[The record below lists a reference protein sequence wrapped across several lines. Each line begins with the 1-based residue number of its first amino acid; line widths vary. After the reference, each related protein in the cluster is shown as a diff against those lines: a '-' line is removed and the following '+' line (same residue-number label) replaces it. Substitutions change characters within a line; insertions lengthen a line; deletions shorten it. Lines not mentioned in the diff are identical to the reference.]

1 MIITKTPL
9 RISFAGG
16 GSDLKEYYQKFGGS
30 VLSTSI
36 NKFIYLSA
44 INNFNKNEILLKYSS
59 TERVSNVNKINHN
72 ILREVLKYYNINNID
87 FNSSA
92 DLPSGTGLGS
102 SSAFTAGLILLSN
115 VFNGSDVDKE
125 YIASKAC
132 EIEIENLNHPIGKQD
147 QYASTYGGLN
157 FISFNMNGSV
167 EVEKINLK
175 SDIKKQLNR
184 RLLLFYLGTTRSAN
198 SILEEQKDN
207 SIYNKNKINSLHNIV
222 RLSELLKQD
231 LKQNNISNFGEILNE
246 GWGIKKNLA
255 SKISNSRINH
265 YYKLA
270 IQNGAIGGKLLGAG
284 GGGFLLLYCLEDNQP
299 KLITAL
305 KELDLISFEME
316 SEGSKIIY
324 KD

>member
-9 RISFAGG
+9 RVSFAGG
-16 GSDLKEYYQKFGGS
+16 GSDLKEYYIKFGGS

-36 NKFIYLSA
+36 NKYIYLSA
-44 INNFNKNEILLKYSS
+44 IKNFNKNEILLKYST
-59 TERVSNVNKINHN
+59 TERIFSVNDIKHN
-72 ILREVLKYYNINNID
+72 ILREVLKYYNINNLD

-102 SSAFTAGLILLSN
+102 SSAFTSGLILLSN
-115 VFNGSDVDKE
+115 AFKGIDVDKE

-132 EIEIENLNHPIGKQD
+132 EIEIEHLNHPIGKQD

-157 FISFNMNGSV
+157 FISFKMDGSV

-175 SDIKKQLNR
+175 SDIRKQLNN
-184 RLLLFYLGTTRSAN
+184 RLLLFYIGTTRSAN
-198 SILEEQKDN
+198 NILEEQKNN
-207 SIYNKNKINSLHNIV
+207 SNKIDKITSLHNIV
-222 RLSELLKQD
+222 ELSELLKQD
-231 LKQNNISNFGEILNE
+231 LKHNNISNFGEILNE
-246 GWGIKKNLA
+246 GWEVKKSLA
-255 SKISNSRINH
+255 SEISNSRIDY

-284 GGGFLLLYCLEDNQP
+284 GAGFLLFYCLEENQE
-299 KLITAL
+299 KLIKAL

-316 SEGSKIIY
+316 NEGSKIIY

>member
-9 RISFAGG
+9 RVSFAGG
-16 GSDLKEYYQKFGGS
+16 GSDLKEYYTKFGGS

-36 NKFIYLSA
+36 DKYIYLSA
-44 INNFNKNEILLKYSS
+44 IKNFNKNEILLKYST
-59 TERVSNVNKINHN
+59 TERILNVNDIKHN
-72 ILREVLKYYNINNID
+72 ILREVLKYYNINNLD

-102 SSAFTAGLILLSN
+102 SSAFTSGLILLSN
-115 VFNGSDVDKE
+115 AFKGIDVDKE
-125 YIASKAC
+125 YIALKAC
-132 EIEIENLNHPIGKQD
+132 EIEIEHLNHPIGKQD
-147 QYASTYGGLN
+147 QYASTFGGLN
-157 FISFNMNGSV
+157 FISFKMDGSV

-175 SDIKKQLNR
+175 SDIKKQLNN
-184 RLLLFYLGTTRSAN
+184 RLLLFYLGTSRSAN
-198 SILEEQKDN
+198 NILEEQKNN
-207 SIYNKNKINSLHNIV
+207 SNNIDKITSLHNIV
-222 RLSELLKQD
+222 GLSKLLRQD

-246 GWGIKKNLA
+246 GWEIKKSLA
-255 SKISNSRINH
+255 SKISNSRIDY

-284 GGGFLLLYCLEDNQP
+284 GAGFLLIYCLEENQE

-316 SEGSKIIY
+316 NEGTRIIY